1 MHASRSLP
9 TQQGSKQE
17 LPAARPGRREEITS
31 RFTKSRADEEG
42 WRSEKCGCGCCW
54 NKEVRCGNCEN
65 TLKHQLK
72 SSKKLISVMHI
83 YISVQNLCSSCAVPV
98 PSAKYPDRKSCKAES
113 ANKVYRAR
121 RQKLQPS
128 LRSEFT
134 RLPVPIFYVPVTN
147 FFEDSI
153 HRGAEGQT

>member
-1 MHASRSLP
+1 MLP
-9 TQQGSKQE
+9 AGIGPWMPVSKQE

-83 YISVQNLCSSCAVPV
+83 YFSAEFVQFLCRSCA
-98 PSAKYPDRKSCKAES
+98 KCKISGQKELQSRVCKQSLQSPQTEAATELTVR
-113 ANKVYRAR
+113 VYETACSDFLCACH
-121 RQKLQPS
+121 QL
-128 LRSEFT
+128 
-134 RLPVPIFYVPVTN
+134 
-147 FFEDSI
+147 FEDSI